1 MSKKK
6 MTAIGTGFLLLLGLI
21 AGYIYIMSNDD
32 QGTELDEGVIQRVD
46 ISKEK
51 KQVDDIFTL
60 VDTHAPIE
68 QLDYDMKKYQTSL
81 FQSFVPEDVEI
92 MEALL
97 TEKEIRGFSLDY
109 RHQGNRVSVVYF
121 EDGKVSKTISN
132 GLTAEINFN
141 NEQTERLDFT
151 TP

>member
-1 MSKKK
+1 MRKRKV
-6 MTAIGTGFLLLLGLI
+6 TVIGTGFLLLLGLI
-21 AGYIYIMSNDD
+21 AGYGYMMTDHDPES
-32 QGTELDEGVIQRVD
+32 ELDEGVIQRVD
-46 ISKEK
+46 ISREK
-51 KQVDDIFTL
+51 KQVDDIFAI
-60 VDTHAPIE
+60 VDEHTPIE
-68 QLDYDMKKYQTSL
+68 QLDDDMKKYETSL

-132 GLTAEINFN
+132 GQTAESNFN
-141 NEQTERLDFT
+141 NEQTERVDFT
-151 TP
+151 KP